1 MEMETDKMNASESLD
16 SPQRHMCNFLKKPFP
31 ECYCMHMSSMNI
43 PKILEFCA
51 GEFTSCLI
59 YRRHTRMITPWR
71 GTHPTKLCH
80 QNA

>member
-1 MEMETDKMNASESLD
+1 MQTETETMNTAEPVDTQPHPMCSLL
-16 SPQRHMCNFLKKPFP
+16 NKPFP

-51 GEFTSCLI
+51 GQFTICRI
-59 YRRHTRMITPWR
+59 YRRNEHILSTWQGTHTRT
-71 GTHPTKLCH
+71 LCL